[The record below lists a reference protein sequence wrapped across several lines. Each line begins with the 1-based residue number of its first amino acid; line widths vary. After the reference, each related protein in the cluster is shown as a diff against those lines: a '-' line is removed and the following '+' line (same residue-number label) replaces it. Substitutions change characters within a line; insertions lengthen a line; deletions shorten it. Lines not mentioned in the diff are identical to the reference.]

1 MIYVLNI
8 DDYSIQELT
17 MDMFIHKYN
26 TDDLSQVNTYL
37 CLTREQ
43 AEKCARD
50 LIGGEDELLAL

>member
-37 CLTREQ
+37 CLTREH
-43 AEKCARD
+43 AEKYAKD
-50 LIGGEDELLAL
+50 LIEER